1 MRHAVILTGIAGAI
15 AALYFV
21 PSLVAYA
28 RALPG
33 TRAIAAANAAWG
45 WTLIG
50 WAQAL
55 RKALAPR
62 PPSSPVCAAPPGAR
76 SWQAPVHRGDLAAPA
91 RQGTPPRLRSLPGGL
106 PRSHRGPAP
115 QGGPRR

>member
-15 AALYFV
+15 VALYFV

-28 RALPG
+28 RALPS

-50 WAQAL
+50 WAHAM
-55 RKALAPR
+55 RRALARR
-62 PPSSPVCAAPPGAR
+62 PPRAAHRAGVP
-76 SWQAPVHRGDLAAPA
+76 SWQAPILRGDLAMPG
-91 RQGTPPRLRSLPGGL
+91 RHGTPPRLRALPGGR
-106 PRSHRGPAP
+106 PQARPGSARGS
-115 QGGPRR
+115 QS